1 MDNHKTAKYI
11 KIVTNLKKKNK
22 YNKSKRQIK
31 KKINFKTI
39 RLYSVSVIFLSLSL
53 CIYKYFDN
61 IYDFCNNILIV
72 SSSYLGFN
80 IENINIEG
88 ERDHI
93 GDIPLKKG
101 DNIFIKSSHN
111 IKDDIM
117 KNPWIKSVVVVKK
130 LPNTIN
136 ILIEKKKP
144 IAIYQKNDNF
154 FLVSKEGDIIT
165 SIKDKENYNFPII
178 TGENSPKNIDN
189 MLSIIDKFYVVK
201 KKLNSLSF
209 VRNRRWDLIV
219 SSGIIV
225 KLPEEN
231 IEHALEILSII
242 LKEYNINRNTV
253 KYIDLRIPENIIL
266 GGMKLKSESINKKTV

>member
-1 MDNHKTAKYI
+1 
-11 KIVTNLKKKNK
+11 
-22 YNKSKRQIK
+22 
-31 KKINFKTI
+31 
-39 RLYSVSVIFLSLSL
+39 
-53 CIYKYFDN
+53 
-61 IYDFCNNILIV
+61 
-72 SSSYLGFN
+72 
-80 IENINIEG
+80 
-88 ERDHI
+88 
-93 GDIPLKKG
+93 
-101 DNIFIKSSHN
+101 
-111 IKDDIM
+111 
-117 KNPWIKSVVVVKK
+117 
-130 LPNTIN
+130 
-136 ILIEKKKP
+136 
-144 IAIYQKNDNF
+144 
-154 FLVSKEGDIIT
+154 
-165 SIKDKENYNFPII
+165 
-178 TGENSPKNIDN
+178 